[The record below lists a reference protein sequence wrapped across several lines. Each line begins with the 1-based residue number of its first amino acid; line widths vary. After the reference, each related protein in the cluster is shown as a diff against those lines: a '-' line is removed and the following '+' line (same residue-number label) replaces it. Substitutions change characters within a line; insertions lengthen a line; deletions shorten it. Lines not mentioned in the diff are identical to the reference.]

1 MQTIKEVEKI
11 IEETLKGVEYEV
23 KLYDDGYDFIFA
35 VSYTDFISRKELR
48 KRLREKIGGDIQL
61 AISRNYSER
70 AIKEFL
76 FNIYKTR
83 KLSVFCT
90 EDAASG
96 VFEALPLRQYLFK
109 QLEDIELC
117 DTAD

>member
-1 MQTIKEVEKI
+1 MQTIEEVEVI
-11 IEETLKGVEYEV
+11 IANELKGVEHEV

-35 VSYTDFISRKELR
+35 ISYTDFISRKELR

-76 FNIYKTR
+76 FNIYKSR
-83 KLSVFCT
+83 KLSVFST
-90 EDAASG
+90 EDASSG
-96 VFEALPLRQYLFK
+96 VFEALPLREYLFK
-109 QLEDIELC
+109 QLEDIELYS
-117 DTAD
+117 TAD